1 MSNRTRILSA
11 VPKAISSFRESEYTV
26 TIILAIFVGIL
37 GGFGAIGFRLLIQ
50 TLQNFFY
57 RSGTDLLE
65 AVRSISWH
73 WRILVPTVGGAVVGP
88 LIFFFAREAK
98 GHGVP
103 EVMEAVAMRSGLIRK
118 RVVIVKSLA
127 SAISIGTGGSVGRE
141 GPIVQIGS
149 AIGSTL
155 GQILRVSG
163 NRMRNLVG
171 CGAAAGIAATFNAPI
186 AGAIFALEVILGE
199 FTIGTFGPIVLSSV
213 MATVVSRAFLGN
225 YPAFDVP
232 KYNLVSI
239 WEIPAYLIMGILAGF
254 VALLFTKSLYKAED
268 LWDDLKFP
276 EYLKP
281 ALGGLTIGCLALFFP
296 HILGVGYES
305 ITLALLGKLSWFLL
319 LALVLVKIAAT
330 SLTIGSGGSGG
341 IFAPSLFIGA
351 MMGGIYGLVVH
362 NLFPSVTASSG
373 AYSLVGMG
381 AIVAGTTHAP
391 ITAILILFE
400 LTDDYRIILP
410 LMLACIIS
418 TVTASQLKRESIYT
432 MKLVRR
438 GIDVRAG
445 REVSIL
451 KSMLVKDFM
460 LRNIVP
466 ISEHLSLNDL
476 LHLIKE
482 GTSSYFPVL
491 NSKEELVG
499 ILSLRDIRP
508 VLLEEGLMDLV
519 IAKDIMTEAVITL
532 TSDQSLYDAM
542 EKFGSKDIDQL
553 PVVDTKNPKK
563 VLGML
568 KRTEVIAAYNNAV
581 VERGIE
587 KK

>member
-1 MSNRTRILSA
+1 M
-11 VPKAISSFRESEYTV
+11 
-26 TIILAIFVGIL
+26 
-37 GGFGAIGFRLLIQ
+37 
-50 TLQNFFY
+50 
-57 RSGTDLLE
+57 
-65 AVRSISWH
+65 
-73 WRILVPTVGGAVVGP
+73 
-88 LIFFFAREAK
+88 
-98 GHGVP
+98 
-103 EVMEAVAMRSGLIRK
+103 
-118 RVVIVKSLA
+118 
-127 SAISIGTGGSVGRE
+127 
-141 GPIVQIGS
+141 
-149 AIGSTL
+149 
-155 GQILRVSG
+155 
-163 NRMRNLVG
+163 
-171 CGAAAGIAATFNAPI
+171 
-186 AGAIFALEVILGE
+186 
-199 FTIGTFGPIVLSSV
+199 
-213 MATVVSRAFLGN
+213 
-225 YPAFDVP
+225 
-232 KYNLVSI
+232 
-239 WEIPAYLIMGILAGF
+239 
-254 VALLFTKSLYKAED
+254 
-268 LWDDLKFP
+268 
-276 EYLKP
+276 
-281 ALGGLTIGCLALFFP
+281 
-296 HILGVGYES
+296 
-305 ITLALLGKLSWFLL
+305 GKLSWFLL

>member
-1 MSNRTRILSA
+1 
-11 VPKAISSFRESEYTV
+11 
-26 TIILAIFVGIL
+26 
-37 GGFGAIGFRLLIQ
+37 
-50 TLQNFFY
+50 
-57 RSGTDLLE
+57 
-65 AVRSISWH
+65 
-73 WRILVPTVGGAVVGP
+73 
-88 LIFFFAREAK
+88 
-98 GHGVP
+98 
-103 EVMEAVAMRSGLIRK
+103 
-118 RVVIVKSLA
+118 
-127 SAISIGTGGSVGRE
+127 
-141 GPIVQIGS
+141 
-149 AIGSTL
+149 
-155 GQILRVSG
+155 
-163 NRMRNLVG
+163 
-171 CGAAAGIAATFNAPI
+171 
-186 AGAIFALEVILGE
+186 
-199 FTIGTFGPIVLSSV
+199 
-213 MATVVSRAFLGN
+213 
-225 YPAFDVP
+225 
-232 KYNLVSI
+232 
-239 WEIPAYLIMGILAGF
+239 
-254 VALLFTKSLYKAED
+254 
-268 LWDDLKFP
+268 
-276 EYLKP
+276 
-281 ALGGLTIGCLALFFP
+281 
-296 HILGVGYES
+296 
-305 ITLALLGKLSWFLL
+305 
-319 LALVLVKIAAT
+319 
-330 SLTIGSGGSGG
+330 
-341 IFAPSLFIGA
+341 
-351 MMGGIYGLVVH
+351 
-362 NLFPSVTASSG
+362 
-373 AYSLVGMG
+373 MG

-410 LMLACIIS
+410 LMLTCIIS

-466 ISEHLSLNDL
+466 ISENLSLNGL

-491 NSKEELVG
+491 NSYEELVG
-499 ILSLRDIRP
+499 ILSLRDIRH

-563 VLGML
+563 VIGML
-568 KRTEVIAAYNNAV
+568 KRTDVIAAYNNAV